1 MEMAVP
7 ASTRR
12 FIIGT
17 KGKTLQQIEH
27 LSGTRINIPPRKDDE
42 VMDEENDESVNVTIV
57 GDVTG
62 IKIAKAEI
70 EKIVGEKVKM
80 IHAYEKR

>member
-17 KGKTLQQIEH
+17 KGKTLQQIEQ
-27 LSGTRINIPPRKDDE
+27 LSSTRINIPPRKDDE
-42 VMDEENDESVNVTIV
+42 VVNEENDESVKLTIV
-57 GDVTG
+57 GDVAG
-62 IKIAKAEI
+62 IKLAKAEI
-70 EKIVGEKVKM
+70 EKIVGEKVS
-80 IHAYEKR
+80 